1 LRLDKLLANM
11 GYGSRKDVKALMK
24 KKLVTV
30 NDAIVKDGS
39 VHVNPEADIIK
50 VNEKTVTY
58 KKYIYLLMNKP
69 QGVISATTDTRDKTV
84 IDLLAED
91 MKHFN
96 PFPVGRLDKDT
107 EGLLLITND
116 GDLAHQL
123 VSPNKNVGKTYFAK
137 IQGKVS
143 AEDVEKFRNGV
154 TLEDGYQAKPAE
166 LTILNSEAVSEIEV
180 TITEGKYH
188 QVKRMFEA
196 VDKKV
201 IYLQRLSMG
210 LLELDRSL
218 ALGSYRELNEMELE
232 YCLSLK

>member
-1 LRLDKLLANM
+1 MRLDKLLANM

-39 VHVNPEADIIK
+39 VHVNPEADFIK

-84 IDLLAED
+84 IDLLADD